1 VEMDG
6 ACGAMPPH
14 AAMCLG
20 DDRKRCI
27 SLAATVSFALA
38 LDSPMHVKCGG
49 RWAHKPHLGS
59 REMSVSRAYVTS
71 SASDLFQ
78 AVT

>member
-20 DDRKRCI
+20 DDRND
-27 SLAATVSFALA
+27 ALA
-38 LDSPMHVKCGG
+38 WPPQSPLHSKCGG
-49 RWAHKPHLGS
+49 RWAHKPHLRS
-59 REMSVSRAYVTS
+59 RETGVSRTYVTS
-71 SASDLFQ
+71 SCKQ
-78 AVT
+78 